1 MKQASLQTV
10 SARWFSMFLFH
21 GPLHT
26 LFSKEFVL
34 YQSTIYQLD
43 KFHSPVW
50 IWLAMCW
57 QVLASIIQDSY
68 TDWCNEFYS
77 YLSVWTMWV
86 SEQCVNIVKPLLT
99 RVTRVMLLWI
109 IWTHLDVC
117 ERARCREDWGWLHH
131 CWYTTLSY
139 SCNYWFP

>member
-68 TDWCNEFYS
+68 ILTGAMNF
-77 YLSVWTMWV
+77 VHIWV

-117 ERARCREDWGWLHH
+117 ERARCREDWGWLHQG
-131 CWYTTLSY
+131 WYTTPSY
-139 SCNYWFP
+139 FFSHWCNYWFP